1 WAMRADGC
9 SYRLETDIVEIS
21 KEDEPELRDA
31 AIKIQAAFKG
41 YKARKDMRPRT
52 ESRRAPVDENLAQN
66 YQYVSQVHQ
75 LHNNYTFFY
84 KEHDLMRYFRIG
96 SQRT

>member
-41 YKARKDMRPRT
+41 YKARKDMRKPKKMVALST
-52 ESRRAPVDENLAQN
+52 RA
-66 YQYVSQVHQ
+66 
-75 LHNNYTFFY
+75 
-84 KEHDLMRYFRIG
+84 FRSLFHTCSIV
-96 SQRT
+96 